1 MLTGKFP
8 EGLRVL
14 VYDEDFQNLIS
25 LEKHLQ
31 YFQYKVTICNEGAD
45 AMHMLRNHMNTFDI
59 AIIEAQNSAVDI
71 FRLISEIASEIDLPI
86 IITSKDDSVQS
97 VINWMKIGV
106 CDYLI
111 KPIRPEDLRFIFKH
125 VVKKMQV
132 GKRVESEEKATAE
145 KSSSVG
151 DSTIR
156 NPNKRKRSMFIDGQV
171 GEKDQDHVRDS
182 TTKKR
187 RVVWD
192 NELKKKFLDAMEDLG
207 PEAVPKKI
215 LERMNVVGMT
225 RENVASHLQKHRMLL
240 NRQKS
245 HNEKDEKK
253 RSLLSPQGGLH
264 SGEGGS
270 NIQFSTQHISNIPHQ
285 PFRHHPDGVPVVVST
300 RNLLMTNQHHLQ
312 TSDFTS
318 IENVEESLIFTEEDA
333 EVSNLAFLFTQKSE
347 EMSLSH
353 LHEPVMATTML
364 SNDNQLF
371 PNQQQMM
378 NFHEP
383 SILHTHSFPLSL
395 TPSSFLDQKE
405 TIMMMNVDEGLQQ
418 WLLNEQEQP
427 NLTDENR
434 FSSIN
439 PRA

>member
-1 MLTGKFP
+1 MICI
-8 EGLRVL
+8 V
-14 VYDEDFQNLIS
+14 DFKCILLI
-25 LEKHLQ
+25 
-31 YFQYKVTICNEGAD
+31 F
-45 AMHMLRNHMNTFDI
+45 
-59 AIIEAQNSAVDI
+59 
-71 FRLISEIASEIDLPI
+71 
-86 IITSKDDSVQS
+86 
-97 VINWMKIGV
+97 
-106 CDYLI
+106 
-111 KPIRPEDLRFIFKH
+111 FK
-125 VVKKMQV
+125 
-132 GKRVESEEKATAE
+132 
-145 KSSSVG
+145 
-151 DSTIR
+151 
-156 NPNKRKRSMFIDGQV
+156 
-171 GEKDQDHVRDS
+171 
-182 TTKKR
+182 
-187 RVVWD
+187 
-192 NELKKKFLDAMEDLG
+192 LD
-207 PEAVPKKI
+207 V
-215 LERMNVVGMT
+215 
-225 RENVASHLQKHRMLL
+225 QKHRMLL

-285 PFRHHPDGVPVVVST
+285 PFRHHPDGVPVAVST

-395 TPSSFLDQKE
+395 TPSSFLDQVLCLC
-405 TIMMMNVDEGLQQ
+405 TSYDF
-418 WLLNEQEQP
+418 LL
-427 NLTDENR
+427 LCG
-434 FSSIN
+434 SISLIYFVCVSYRKK
-439 PRA
+439 P